1 MKHVV
6 IVAHPNPESFN
17 LEVARTYCK
26 AARERG
32 HEPLVRDLYRMNF
45 DPRLR
50 AGEIPGVEGFTPAPD
65 IVIEREMVRDA
76 EVFAFVYPLW
86 FYAPPAMIKGYIE
99 RVFSMGFGF
108 GGIQGGGNTPKL
120 RGRKMITFSSSG
132 SPLEWVK
139 QEGAWVAIRRL
150 FDQHVS
156 EVCGLTV
163 VDHVHFGGV
172 TIGMRTDVVTQ
183 YLATVRQTVSQH
195 F

>member
-6 IVAHPNPESFN
+6 IVAHPNPTSFN

-32 HEPLVRDLYRMNF
+32 HEPLLRDLYQMDF
-45 DPRLR
+45 DPRLQ
-50 AGEIPGVEGFTPAPD
+50 AGEIPRVEGFEPAPD
-65 IVIEREMVRDA
+65 IVVEREMIRDA
-76 EVFAFVYPLW
+76 DVFAFVYPLW

-99 RVFSMGFGF
+99 RVFGMGFGF
-108 GGIQGGGNTPKL
+108 GGLQGGGNTPKL
-120 RGRKMITFSSSG
+120 RGRKMITFSSTG

-139 QEGAWVAIRRL
+139 QEGAWAAIRKL

-172 TIGMRTDVVTQ
+172 TIGMRTDVVTK
-183 YLATVRQTVSQH
+183 YLATVRETVSQH